1 MGFGTG
7 FGGASAYAQLAVETN
22 VASADQHTLILLH
35 FEGAEAAIRQAKNKL
50 AENDVAAKGKA
61 ISQAIQIV
69 TDGLGASLDVKA
81 GGELAERLA
90 ALYEYIHDRL
100 VQGNLKKDRE
110 MLTEARGLLTEL
122 RDAWHAAMKSVRMP
136 EAVGK

>member
-7 FGGASAYAQLAVETN
+7 FGGASAYTKISVETS
-22 VASADQHTLILLH
+22 VASADPHTLILLL
-35 FEGAEAAIRQAKNKL
+35 FDGAEAAIRLAKNKL

-69 TDGLGASLDVKA
+69 GEGLAASLDVKA

-90 ALYEYIHDRL
+90 ALYEYIAARL
-100 VQGNLKKDRE
+100 LWANLKNDE
-110 MLTEARGLLTEL
+110 
-122 RDAWHAAMKSVRMP
+122 AAMDECLNLLGEIHSAWAQIAP
-136 EAVGK
+136 DQQAVA

>member
-22 VASADQHTLILLH
+22 VAAADPHALILLL
-35 FEGAEAAIRQAKNKL
+35 FEGAEAAIRQAKTKL
-50 AENDVAAKGKA
+50 AENDIAGKGNA

-69 TDGLGASLDVKA
+69 SDGLRASLDIDA

-90 ALYEYIHDRL
+90 ALYDYIAARL
-100 VQGNLKKDRE
+100 LWANLKND
-110 MLTEARGLLTEL
+110 
-122 RDAWHAAMKSVRMP
+122 
-136 EAVGK
+136 EAVLDECLNLLGEIHSAWAQISPDQQAGA